1 MNNNLS
7 EALFFL
13 FVYLIP
19 MQIPSVGFFYGLS
32 IFFIKVKT
40 NRGIARLPRHI
51 GIIWAIVFF
60 TAVLRFFVPIN
71 DYYAPGVALIF
82 YGIVFILSVAG
93 AYVSTFRLVDIKNY
107 QAKLPV
113 SSLQVQSVAK
123 VEDAAAEILDSLAPV
138 IGDSEQKYRDILRKQ
153 LLRFKLPDKDVDYK
167 SLSIQELVQ
176 KQYFSVKN
184 EGGVMYLL
192 FYSGHA
198 GIQSED
204 FLKVFNSYEECKA
217 SVETNAI
224 HKLHPAG
231 SVLTIEIS
239 ALFD

>member
-32 IFFIKVKT
+32 IFFIKIKT
-40 NRGIARLPRHI
+40 SRGIARFPRHI
-51 GIIWAIVFF
+51 GIIWTIVFF

-82 YGIVFILSVAG
+82 YGIVAILCVIG

-107 QAKLPV
+107 QAKIPV
-113 SSLQVQSVAK
+113 ASLQVQATPK
-123 VEDAAAEILDSLAPV
+123 VEEVALDIMDSLATSV
-138 IGDSEQKYRDILRKQ
+138 SDSEQKYRDILRKQ

-192 FYSGHA
+192 FYSGHV
-198 GIQSED
+198 GIQSDD
-204 FLKVFNSYEECKA
+204 FLKVFNTFEECKT

-224 HKLHPAG
+224 HKLHPPG

>member
-7 EALFFL
+7 DALFFL
-13 FVYLIP
+13 FAYLVP

-32 IFFIKVKT
+32 IFFIKLKT
-40 NRGIARLPRHI
+40 ARGIARLPRHI
-51 GIIWAIVFF
+51 AIIWAIVFF
-60 TAVLRFFVPIN
+60 TAVLRFFVPVN

-82 YGIVFILSVAG
+82 YGIVLVLSVLG
-93 AYVSTFRLVDIKNY
+93 AYVSTFRLVDISHD
-107 QAKLPV
+107 QAKIPV
-113 SSLQVQSVAK
+113 NRLQTQDIPR
-123 VEDAAAEILDSLAPV
+123 VEDVAQEIMDSMSPELSDA
-138 IGDSEQKYRDILRKQ
+138 EQKYRDVLRKQ

-192 FYSGHA
+192 FYSGHV
-198 GIQSED
+198 GIQSDD
-204 FLKVFNSYEECKA
+204 FLKVFNSFEECKT

-224 HKLHPAG
+224 HKLHPPG

>member
-7 EALFFL
+7 EALLFL
-13 FVYLIP
+13 FAYLVP

-51 GIIWAIVFF
+51 AIVWAIVFF
-60 TAVLRFFVPIN
+60 TAVLRFFVPID
-71 DYYAPGVALIF
+71 DYHAPGVALMF
-82 YGIVFILSVAG
+82 YGIVFVMSIAG

-113 SSLQVQSVAK
+113 ASLEAENLPK
-123 VEDAAAEILDSLAPV
+123 VEVLAEDILDSLSPV
-138 IGDSEQKYRDILRKQ
+138 MSESEQKYRDVLRKQ
-153 LLRFKLPDKDVDYK
+153 LLRFKLPDKDIDYK

-198 GIQSED
+198 GIQSGD
-204 FLKVFNSYEECKA
+204 FLKVFNSFEECKL

-224 HKLHPAG
+224 QKLHPAG